1 MIDIVSH
8 INHHLM
14 MENMDIKKWIMLI
27 LAIAFLGLLSNYIA
41 CEYRMRGKY
50 SPEMCKVVTTIV
62 KFIYRLD

>member
-1 MIDIVSH
+1 
-8 INHHLM
+8 